1 MDIFEPGSPS
11 RIFRT
16 TSPGAARARPNSF
29 VHVKKYVPFLLL
41 ALLPYLLHGQSVGGL
56 VTAGPQGQPLPH
68 VRITLDHTPFG
79 TVTGPAGTFRLD
91 KVPPGYYQLR
101 AEAMGYAAARFPVTV
116 AAGGATDQVFALQPV
131 TIQLN
136 AGVVVTAQ
144 RFETDVFNR
153 PEAIAVMGEEALR
166 QRVPRTVPEA
176 LLGAAGVF
184 VQKTNHGGGSP
195 FVRGLTGQQTLLLVD
210 GIRVNNATF
219 RSGPNQYLNTF
230 DPQSL
235 ERIEVLRGAGSVQY
249 GSDALGGVV
258 HLLTRTPS
266 FTESFRVGGSGLV
279 KYGSSGMERTARG
292 EVHLGS
298 PRFALLGG
306 LGGRRFGDI
315 RAGGNLGFL
324 RPTGYDQ
331 LSGDVKARFRVSE
344 RILLTAA
351 YSHLRQER
359 VPLYHRVQL
368 ENYQYAYFHP
378 QTRQLGYVRLEGFYA
393 GRWVRQVQLTGSYQR
408 FLEGRRS
415 RRNDAPTF
423 TEERDDT
430 GTRGGTLTVHSEP
443 MAGWHV
449 QSGAE
454 GYFDRVGSSRR
465 EVTAA
470 TGDFTSRR
478 GLYPDGSTA
487 ASLAVYSLH
496 SLAWRKFTFTAGGRY
511 NAYRITVPESTLG
524 TATLRPAALVG
535 NAGVSY
541 APHPL
546 HRLTAS
552 VHSAFR
558 APNVDDLGTLGIVD
572 FRYELPNAGLSP
584 EKALGYELGWKAR
597 TDRFSA
603 SVAAY
608 HNGLSNI
615 IGRVRAGG
623 DSIQGYPVYLKE
635 NVAKAAIRG
644 LEAEAEVQLARG
656 LAAYG
661 GLNYAFGQNQTARE
675 PFRRIPPLNGR
686 AGLSYGNGRPGW
698 LRAETL
704 FADRQDRLAAG
715 DVDDNRIGPGG
726 TPGWWIVNLNGG
738 YAYRGLGLS
747 AELHNLLDR
756 PYKTHGS
763 GVYGPGRSLW
773 VTLTVALER
782 GAGSRTK

>member
-1 MDIFEPGSPS
+1 MK
-11 RIFRT
+11 R
-16 TSPGAARARPNSF
+16 
-29 VHVKKYVPFLLL
+29 HFLLL
-41 ALLPYLLHGQSVGGL
+41 LCLVFPYLLHGQSVSGL
-56 VTAGPQGQPLPH
+56 VTAGPNGQPLPH

-79 TVTGPAGTFRLD
+79 TLTGPDGRFRLD
-91 KVPPGYYQLR
+91 KLRPGDYRLR
-101 AEAMGYAAARFPVTV
+101 AEAMGYSPVGLPVTV
-116 AAGGATDQVFALQPV
+116 APDGAATLTIALQPA
-131 TIQLN
+131 TIGLN
-136 AGVVVTAQ
+136 EGAVVTAQ
-144 RFETDVFNR
+144 RYETDVFNR
-153 PEAIAVMGEEALR
+153 PEAVTVVGEEALR
-166 QRVPRTVPEA
+166 QRVPRSVPEA
-176 LLGAAGVF
+176 LLGATGVF

-235 ERIEVLRGAGSVQY
+235 GRIEVLRGAGSVQY

-258 HLLTRTPS
+258 HLLSRTPS
-266 FTESFRVGGSGLV
+266 FTEGFRVGGSGMV
-279 KYGSSGMERTARG
+279 KYGSSDMERTARA

-306 LGGRRFGDI
+306 AAVRRFGDI
-315 RAGGNLGFL
+315 RAGGGLGFL

-344 RILLTAA
+344 RLLLTAA
-351 YSHLRQER
+351 YQHLRQER

-368 ENYQYAYFHP
+368 ENYQYSYFDP
-378 QTRQLGYVRLEGFYA
+378 QTRQLGYLRLEGFYA
-393 GRWVRQVQLTGSYQR
+393 SRWVRQVQLTGSYQR

-415 RRNDAPTF
+415 RRNEAPTL

-430 GTRGGTLTVHSEP
+430 GTWGTTLTVHSEP
-443 MAGWHV
+443 VRGWHA

-454 GYFDRVGSSRR
+454 LYLDRVGSTRR
-465 EVTAA
+465 DVTVA
-470 TGDFTSRR
+470 TGDFTDKR
-478 GLYPDGSTA
+478 GLYPDHARS

-524 TATLRPAALVG
+524 EATIRPAALVG

-541 APHPL
+541 ALHPL

-552 VHSAFR
+552 VQSAFR

-584 EKALGYELGWKAR
+584 EKSLGYELGWKSR

-603 SVAAY
+603 SVSAY
-608 HNGLSNI
+608 SNRLTNI
-615 IGRVRAGG
+615 IGRVRAGR

-635 NVAKAAIRG
+635 NVAEAFIRG
-644 LEAEAEVQLARG
+644 IEAETEVQLAPR
-656 LAAYG
+656 LSAYG
-661 GLNYAFGQNQTARE
+661 EVTYTYGQNRTAGE

-686 AGLSYGNGRPGW
+686 AGLYYGHGRPGW
-698 LRAETL
+698 VRAETL
-704 FADRQDRLAAG
+704 FAERQDRLAGG
-715 DVDDNRIGPGG
+715 DIDDNRIGPGG
-726 TPGWWIVNLNGG
+726 TAGWWIVNVNGG
-738 YAYRGLGLS
+738 YAYRWLGVS
-747 AELHNLLDR
+747 AELHNLLNR

-763 GVYGPGRSLW
+763 GVYGPGRSIW
-773 VTLTVALER
+773 ITVTVDL
-782 GAGSRTK
+782 GKG

>member
-1 MDIFEPGSPS
+1 M
-11 RIFRT
+11 
-16 TSPGAARARPNSF
+16 
-29 VHVKKYVPFLLL
+29 KKYFLLL
-41 ALLPYLLHGQSVGGL
+41 LCLVLPYLLLGQSVSGL
-56 VTAGPQGQPLPH
+56 VTAGPHGQPLPH

-79 TVTGPAGTFRLD
+79 TLTGPDGRFRVGKLR
-91 KVPPGYYQLR
+91 PGHYQLR
-101 AEAMGYAAARFPVTV
+101 AEAMGYGTARFPVTV
-116 AAGGATDQVFALQPV
+116 APGRESDIIIALQPA

-136 AGVVVTAQ
+136 EGAVVTAQ
-144 RFETDVFNR
+144 RFETDLFNR
-153 PEAIAVMGEEALR
+153 PEAVTVVGEEELR
-166 QRVPRTVPEA
+166 QKVPRTVPEA
-176 LLGAAGVF
+176 LPGAAGVF

-235 ERIEVLRGAGSVQY
+235 QRVEVLRGAGSVQY

-258 HLLTRTPS
+258 HLLTRAPS
-266 FTESFRVGGSGLV
+266 FAEGFRVGGSGLM
-279 KYGSSGMERTARG
+279 KYGSSGMERTARA

-306 LGGRRFGDI
+306 AAARRFGDI
-315 RAGGNLGFL
+315 RAGGRLGYL

-331 LSGDVKARFRVSE
+331 LSGDVKARFRVSD
-344 RILLTAA
+344 RLLLTAA
-351 YSHLRQER
+351 YQHLRQEN

-368 ENYQYAYFHP
+368 ENYQYSYFHP
-378 QTRQLGYVRLEGFYA
+378 QARQLGYLRLEGFYG

-415 RRNDAPTF
+415 RRNDAPTL

-430 GTRGGTLTVHSEP
+430 STWGTTLTVHSEP
-443 MAGWHV
+443 VRGWHA

-454 GYFDRVGSSRR
+454 LYLDRVGSTRR
-465 EVTAA
+465 DVTAA
-470 TGDFTSRR
+470 TGGFTPKR
-478 GLYPDGSTA
+478 GLYPNGARA

-511 NAYRITVPESTLG
+511 NAFRITVPESTLG
-524 TATLRPAALVG
+524 EAVIRPAALVG

-541 APHPL
+541 ALHPL

-552 VHSAFR
+552 VQSAFR

-572 FRYELPNAGLSP
+572 FRYELPNADLSP
-584 EKALGYELGWKAR
+584 EKAMGYELGWKAR

-603 SVAAY
+603 SVAVY
-608 HNGLSNI
+608 YNQLTNI
-615 IGRVRAGG
+615 IGRVRAGN

-635 NVAKAAIRG
+635 NVAEAFIRG
-644 LEAEAEVQLARG
+644 LEAEAEVQLARH
-656 LAAYG
+656 LSAYG
-661 GLNYAFGQNQTARE
+661 GLTYTYGQNQSARE
-675 PFRRIPPLNGR
+675 PFRRIPPLHGR
-686 AGLSYGNGRPGW
+686 AGLAYGHGRPGW
-698 LRAETL
+698 VRAETL
-704 FADRQDRLAAG
+704 FAGRQERLAGG
-715 DVDDNRIGPGG
+715 DIDDNRIGPGG
-726 TPGWWIVNLNGG
+726 TPGWWIVSVNGG
-738 YAYRGLGLS
+738 YTYRWLRVS

-763 GVYGPGRSLW
+763 GVYGPGRSIW
-773 VTLTVALER
+773 LTVTV
-782 GAGSRTK
+782 GM